1 MALIGKIRNNSWIL
15 IVAIALGL
23 GGFLIMDMVSAGQ
36 GPGGGLS
43 QLVVGKVNGEKI
55 RRTEFERVHSL
66 RFNGSAA
73 PTYQNRNSLWTWY
86 VENQLLQ
93 DEAEAIGL
101 GVSRAEISEL
111 EFGVNPSPIIRRNF
125 PNPQQPGAV
134 NRQQLDYFKG
144 LIENNTL
151 QTEIQE
157 GRLSAQFP
165 DFWRMQRDMI
175 TKDRLQSKLQG
186 LVQKSMYTPSWM
198 AEMGYTDQNQTVDF
212 SYVKIPYENIANED
226 IAISDSD
233 LNAYLQANAG
243 RYNRKEQERVM
254 SYIVFDVLPTAA
266 DSSAI
271 RDTLAAKIPEFTAAV
286 DGDSTFVL
294 REEGVITPAYSSKEE
309 LSTGIADTVMSIPV
323 GSVYGPYVE
332 SGEYRL
338 VKVIDRAMMAD
349 SADTRHILLSAQT
362 PDQFAEASARAD
374 SIINVLNARTTP
386 FDSLVVA
393 FSQDPGSVNNGGKYE
408 NVLPNQFVPEFNRV
422 LFITGQIGP
431 LYKVRTDYGIH
442 IVEILKRS
450 ETVSPRANVA
460 FIRTAIVPSKDTQDN
475 IFQDASEFI
484 ANNRNLEA
492 MMASAQ
498 ENPNLRIVNTPAFD
512 KNAYTLGDL
521 GFSNDTKDAICW
533 AFSADPS
540 DVSPSVYS
548 FTDNQRYYDNKYVVA
563 ALKDIFEPG
572 TQRLDE
578 VRADVEAAVLAA
590 KKADSVASQIQGKS
604 LDAIASQFA
613 SQVETISGAAFDRPS
628 MPGLGN
634 EPKVIATAA
643 GLEQGQTSGAIEG
656 ASGIFIVQTTNKSAI
671 GQATNIPQIR
681 QAMSRTAQGFVA
693 SSFMPLL
700 RENAEIE
707 DNRTTYECN

>member
-23 GGFLIMDMVSAGQ
+23 GGFLIMDMVNAGQ

-55 RRTEFERVHSL
+55 RRTEFERVYGL

-73 PTYQNRNSLWTWY
+73 PTYQNRNTLWDWF
-86 VENQLLQ
+86 VENQLLN

-101 GVSRAEISEL
+101 GVSRTEITDL
-111 EFGVNPSPIIRRNF
+111 EFGPNPSPVIRRNF

-144 LIENNTL
+144 LIDNNTL
-151 QTEIQE
+151 QAEIE
-157 GRLSAQFP
+157 AGRLSPQFP

-175 TKDRLQSKLQG
+175 VKDRLQSKLQG

-198 AEMGYTDQNQTVDF
+198 AEMGYAEQNQTVDF
-212 SYVKIPYENIANED
+212 AYIKVPYAEIANESV
-226 IAISDSD
+226 AISDSD
-233 LNAYLQANAG
+233 LDAYLRAHSGQ
-243 RYNRKEQERVM
+243 YNRKQEQRVLD
-254 SYIVFDVLPTAA
+254 YVVFNVLPTAA

-271 RDTLAAKIPEFTAAV
+271 RDTLAAKIPGFTAAV

-294 REEGVITPAYSSKEE
+294 REEGIITPAYSSKDD
-309 LSTGIADTVMSIPV
+309 LSTGIADTVMNMPV

-338 VKVIDRAMMAD
+338 VKVIDRAVMAD

-362 PDQFAEASARAD
+362 PDQFAEANTRAD
-374 SIINVLNARTTP
+374 SIINVLNAGTTP

-393 FSQDPGSVNNGGKYE
+393 FSQDPGSVSNGGKYE

-422 LFITGQIGP
+422 LFITGEIGP
-431 LYKVRTDYGIH
+431 LYKVRTSYGVH

-450 ETVSPRANVA
+450 ASTTTRANVA
-460 FIRTAIVPSKDTQDN
+460 FLREAIVPSKETQDN
-475 IFQDASEFI
+475 IFQDASQFI
-484 ANNRNLEA
+484 ANNRSLESMA
-492 MMASAQ
+492 ASAQ
-498 ENPNLRIVNTPAFD
+498 ENAALRVVSTPAFD
-512 KNAYTLGDL
+512 QNAYTIGDL

-533 AFSADPS
+533 AFSADPG

-548 FTDNQRYYDNKYVVA
+548 FTDNQRYYDNKYVVVG
-563 ALKDIFEPG
+563 LKEIRQPG
-572 TQRLDE
+572 TPSLDE
-578 VRADVEAAVLAA
+578 VRADIEAAVLAE
-590 KKADSVASQIQGKS
+590 KKAASVASQIQGKS
-604 LDAIASQFA
+604 LPALASQF
-613 SQVETISGAAFDRPS
+613 STQVDTVRNAAFDRAA

-634 EPKVIATAA
+634 EPRVIATAV
-643 GLEQGQTSGAIEG
+643 GLEQGQTS
-656 ASGIFIVQTTNKSAI
+656 SAI
-671 GQATNIPQIR
+671 QGEAGVFVVQLMRKATVGQATNLPQVR
-681 QAMSRTAQGFVA
+681 QRMSRTAQGNVA
-693 SSFMPLL
+693 SSFMALL
-700 RENAEIE
+700 RDNSEVE
-707 DNRTTYECN
+707 DNRATYECN